1 MNEDIVKCTDVLNSG
16 GVILYPTDTIWGLG
30 CDVSNRSAVEKL
42 LRLKNIQSQS
52 RSLIILVNSME
63 MLKDYVEEIHN
74 FVYDLIEKAP
84 RPLTVIYPKA
94 KSFAKNIAAQDGSV
108 GIRVVKHKFCCEV
121 IEKLGRPITSTS
133 ANITGDASPA
143 SFDDVNEVIKNT
155 VDFVAPV
162 KYDEHND
169 VKASQII
176 KIDESGFFTVVR
188 K

>member
-1 MNEDIVKCTDVLNSG
+1 MNEDIVKCVDVLSSG
-16 GVILYPTDTIWGLG
+16 GAILYPTDTIWGLG
-30 CDVSNRSAVEKL
+30 CDVANSAAVERV
-42 LRLKNIQSQS
+42 LRAKNIPSQS

-63 MLKDYVEEIHN
+63 MLKDYVEDIHN

-94 KSFAKNIAAQDGSV
+94 KSFAKNIAAEDGSV

-121 IEKLGRPITSTS
+121 IKKLGRPITSTS
-133 ANITGDASPA
+133 ANITGDTSPA
-143 SFDDVNEVIKNT
+143 SYDDVNEVIKNT
-155 VDFVAPV
+155 VDYIAPT
-162 KYDEHND
+162 KYDEHNA

-176 KIDESGFFTVVR
+176 KIDESGFFTVIR